1 MSDEEPEQIRKL
13 FIGGLSYTTTEE
25 SLSEFY
31 SKWGELT
38 DCVVMQDPATK
49 RSRGFGFVTFK
60 EAKMVDQCMSERPH
74 KLDGR
79 EVEAK
84 RAVSREESHKPGIH
98 KSVKR
103 LFMGGVKDNVT
114 EQAVKDYF
122 TTYGKVESVEMLVD
136 KQTGKK
142 RGFGFVNFNDYDV
155 VDKIVQTRRHTI
167 CGVSIE
173 VLKAF
178 SKDEM
183 DKKPSQHKNMH
194 YGYNNYYAAWG
205 WDGYSQGWHQGAPG
219 GGGATQNGHHAGGP
233 HASQTGNGG
242 AGGGGNGGSF
252 RGGGGGAGGNRVNG
266 RGNGVGGGGG
276 GRGGA
281 PKGNSNRQLSNS
293 MNRGGT
299 HYYPSSYN
307 GRYYDTRY
315 YYQYQPH
322 FYPTEYANG
331 GAYHHEKWA
340 PTAGGWQHPEY
351 VIASPLAGGLD
362 QNGNPITSGGGGST
376 PGMRPAGSSKHRKT
390 SGGGQVNGTS
400 KPKSGA
406 NVRAPVFQPTAVA
419 TTTAPTAGAA
429 STATAAAPVVDVVQ
443 ATQQQAIQAQ

>member
-1 MSDEEPEQIRKL
+1 MVKEEKNETKQKRTEREKMSDEEPEQIRKL

-25 SLSEFY
+25 SLHEFY
-31 SKWGELT
+31 AKWGELT

-122 TTYGKVESVEMLVD
+122 SNYGVVESVEMLVD

-183 DKKPSQHKNMH
+183 DKKPTQHKNMH
-194 YGYNNYYAAWG
+194 YSNYNYYA
-205 WDGYSQGWHQGAPG
+205 WDYGAYPNSGQGAW
-219 GGGATQNGHHAGGP
+219 QH
-233 HASQTGNGG
+233 Q
-242 AGGGGNGGSF
+242 GGSF
-252 RGGGGGAGGNRVNG
+252 RGNSRNTP
-266 RGNGVGGGGG
+266 RGNGS
-276 GRGGA
+276 GRGA
-281 PKGNSNRQLSNS
+281 KG

-299 HYYPSSYN
+299 HYYPPSFAN
-307 GRYYDTRY
+307 GRYAYDPRY

-322 FYPTEYANG
+322 YYDYS
-331 GAYHHEKWA
+331 GAYHKDGWTGGYTEYLVAA
-340 PTAGGWQHPEY
+340 P
-351 VIASPLAGGLD
+351 LD
-362 QNGNPITSGGGGST
+362 QNGNPVTHSPPLGGGHSAPSGC
-376 PGMRPAGSSKHRKT
+376 MRPAGSNRRKQQT
-390 SGGGQVNGTS
+390 SPPSSSQ
-400 KPKSGA
+400 KPKNGA
-406 NVRAPVFQPTAVA
+406 NVRAQVFQP
-419 TTTAPTAGAA
+419 GQ
-429 STATAAAPVVDVVQ
+429 Q
-443 ATQQQAIQAQ
+443 AQQQQIEAQ

>member
-1 MSDEEPEQIRKL
+1 MGTHPIFESDFDCLTGIESIEKRNHLESSRRNNQISMSDEEPEQIRKL

-60 EAKMVDQCMSERPH
+60 ESKMVDQCMSERPH

-122 TTYGKVESVEMLVD
+122 STYGKGESVEMLVD

-183 DKKPSQHKNMH
+183 EKKPSQHKNMH

-205 WDGYSQGWHQGAPG
+205 WDGYSQGWHQGAPNG
-219 GGGATQNGHHAGGP
+219 GGAATQNGHHAA
-233 HASQTGNGG
+233 HASQTNG
-242 AGGGGNGGSF
+242 AGGGNRANG
-252 RGGGGGAGGNRVNG
+252 RANGAVNG
-266 RGNGVGGGGG
+266 SGG

-281 PKGNSNRQLSNS
+281 PKGQLSNS

-307 GRYYDTRY
+307 GRYYDPRY

-340 PTAGGWQHPEY
+340 QTAGWQHPEY
-351 VIASPLAGGLD
+351 VIASPLGLD
-362 QNGNPITSGGGGST
+362 QNGNPTGGST
-376 PGMRPAGSSKHRKT
+376 PGMRPAGSSKHRTK
-390 SGGGQVNGTS
+390 SGGQVNGTS

-406 NVRAPVFQPTAVA
+406 NVRAPVFQPTA
-419 TTTAPTAGAA
+419 AA
-429 STATAAAPVVDVVQ
+429 ISAAAATAAAAAAASAAATTVPVVEV
-443 ATQQQAIQAQ
+443 

>member
-1 MSDEEPEQIRKL
+1 M
-13 FIGGLSYTTTEE
+13 G
-25 SLSEFY
+25 
-31 SKWGELT
+31 
-38 DCVVMQDPATK
+38 
-49 RSRGFGFVTFK
+49 FK
-60 EAKMVDQCMSERPH
+60 ESKMVDQCMSERPH

-79 EVEAK
+79 EGEAK

-122 TTYGKVESVEMLVD
+122 STYGKVESVEMLVD

-183 DKKPSQHKNMH
+183 KKKPSQHKNMH

-205 WDGYSQGWHQGAPG
+205 WDGYSQGWHQGAPNG
-219 GGGATQNGHHAGGP
+219 GGAATQNGHHAG
-233 HASQTGNGG
+233 HASQTNG
-242 AGGGGNGGSF
+242 AGGGNGGSF
-252 RGGGGGAGGNRVNG
+252 RGGGAGGGNRANG
-266 RGNGVGGGGG
+266 RANGAVNGGGGG
-276 GRGGA
+276 
-281 PKGNSNRQLSNS
+281 
-293 MNRGGT
+293 RGGT
-299 HYYPSSYN
+299 HYYPSSFN
-307 GRYYDTRY
+307 GRYYDPRY

-322 FYPTEYANG
+322 FYPTEYA
-331 GAYHHEKWA
+331 
-340 PTAGGWQHPEY
+340 
-351 VIASPLAGGLD
+351 IASPLGLD
-362 QNGNPITSGGGGST
+362 QNGNPTGGST
-376 PGMRPAGSSKHRKT
+376 PGMRPAGSSKHRTK
-390 SGGGQVNGTS
+390 SGGQVNGTS

-406 NVRAPVFQPTAVA
+406 NVRAPVFQPTA
-419 TTTAPTAGAA
+419 AA
-429 STATAAAPVVDVVQ
+429 ISAAAATAAAAAAAAAATTATVPVVEV
-443 ATQQQAIQAQ
+443 AAQQAIQAQ

>member
-31 SKWGELT
+31 SKWGDLT

-114 EQAVKDYF
+114 ETAVKEYF
-122 TTYGKVESVEMLVD
+122 STYGKVESVEMLVD

-183 DKKPSQHKNMH
+183 DKKPSQHKSMH

-205 WDGYSQGWHQGAPG
+205 WDGYGGQGWSHQGG
-219 GGGATQNGHHAGGP
+219 
-233 HASQTGNGG
+233 
-242 AGGGGNGGSF
+242 GGSF
-252 RGGGGGAGGNRVNG
+252 RGNNRSN
-266 RGNGVGGGGG
+266 RGTGS

-281 PKGNSNRQLSNS
+281 PKGL
-293 MNRGGT
+293 NRGGT

-307 GRYYDTRY
+307 GRYYDPRY

-322 FYPTEYANG
+322 FYPADYANG
-331 GAYHHEKWA
+331 SAYHHEKWA
-340 PTAGGWQHPEY
+340 PSAGGWQHPEY
-351 VIASPLAGGLD
+351 VIASPGINGAGLD
-362 QNGNPITSGGGGST
+362 QNGNPIQGST
-376 PGMRPAGSSKHRKT
+376 PGMRPQGSSKKKP
-390 SGGGQVNGTS
+390 SNGSSPTGS
-400 KPKSGA
+400 TNQTKPKSGA
-406 NVRAPVFQPTAVA
+406 NIRATVFQPASA
-419 TTTAPTAGAA
+419 TSAQP
-429 STATAAAPVVDVVQ
+429 
-443 ATQQQAIQAQ
+443 IQAQ

>member
-114 EQAVKDYF
+114 EQAVKEYF
-122 TTYGKVESVEMLVD
+122 SNYGKVESVEMLVD

-205 WDGYSQGWHQGAPG
+205 WDGYSQPGWQQGAPTGPGSNNQSG
-219 GGGATQNGHHAGGP
+219 GGISG
-233 HASQTGNGG
+233 S
-242 AGGGGNGGSF
+242 GSF
-252 RGGGGGAGGNRVNG
+252 RGGGAGAGNRSN
-266 RGNGVGGGGG
+266 RGNGS
-276 GRGGA
+276 GRGGV
-281 PKGNSNRQLSNS
+281 PKG

-307 GRYYDTRY
+307 GRYYDPRY

-340 PTAGGWQHPEY
+340 QAAGWQHPEY
-351 VIASPLAGGLD
+351 VIASPIGGGGVLD
-362 QNGNPITSGGGGST
+362 QNGNPTSSVGGGST
-376 PGMRPAGSSKHRKT
+376 PGMRPAGSSKKK
-390 SGGGQVNGTS
+390 VNVASS

-406 NVRAPVFQPTAVA
+406 NVRATVFQPAGSGVKQGQNQPMVQ
-419 TTTAPTAGAA
+419 TTVTPVGE
-429 STATAAAPVVDVVQ
+429 PVVTPVV
-443 ATQQQAIQAQ
+443 AQQAIQAQ